1 MLKDKVAV
9 VTGATGALGRF
20 VAKLFLEE
28 GAKVIAIYRSEDRF
42 KELRSFIGDLGNG
55 LLGVKGDVT
64 DESSVSEIF
73 TKAVEEYGRVD
84 ILINLVGGY
93 AGGSPVAELEV
104 EIWDRMIN
112 LNLKSA
118 FLCSKA
124 ALSYMIKQNY
134 GKIVNVSARTA
145 VRKRSRAKN
154 SAYAIAK
161 LGVLALTETIA
172 EEVRRFDINVNCI
185 LPSTIDTPA
194 NRRDFPKADFSRWVS
209 PIDIA
214 EVILFLTSDASKAT
228 SGAAIPVFGKA

>member
-1 MLKDKVAV
+1 MLQDKVAV
-9 VTGATGALGRF
+9 VTGATGALGQAA
-20 VAKLFLEE
+20 AKRFLEE
-28 GAKVIAIYRSEDRF
+28 GAKVIAMYRSEERF
-42 KELRSFIGDLGNG
+42 EELKSFVGNLGND
-55 LLGVKGDVT
+55 LMGVKGDVT
-64 DESSVSEIF
+64 DETSVSEIF
-73 TKAVEEYGRVD
+73 RKTVDEYGRVD

-93 AGGSPVAELEV
+93 SGGNSVADMDV
-104 EIWDRMIN
+104 ETWDRMMN

-124 ALSYMIKQNY
+124 ALFYMIEQNY

-145 VRKRSRAKN
+145 VRKGSRAKN

-161 LGVLALTETIA
+161 LGVLALTETMA
-172 EEVRRFDINVNCI
+172 EEVRRQDINVNCI

-209 PIDIA
+209 PGDIT
-214 EVILFLTSDASKAT
+214 EVILFLVSDASKAT

>member
-1 MLKDKVAV
+1 LLQDKITV
-9 VTGATGALGRF
+9 VTGATGALGRV
-20 VAKLFLEE
+20 VAKHFLEE
-28 GAKVIAIYRSEDRF
+28 GAKVIAIYRSVERF
-42 KELRSFIGDLGNG
+42 NKLRSFVGDLVND
-55 LLGVKGDVT
+55 LMGVKGDVT
-64 DESSVSEIF
+64 DERSVSEIF
-73 TKAVEEYGRVD
+73 TKTVEKYGKVD
-84 ILINLVGGY
+84 ILINLVGSY
-93 AGGSPVAELEV
+93 AGGNSVADMDV
-104 EIWDRMIN
+104 ETWDRMMN

-124 ALSYMIKQNY
+124 VLSYMIEQNY

-172 EEVRRFDINVNCI
+172 EEVRRLDINVNCI

-209 PIDIA
+209 PGDIA
-214 EVILFLTSDASKAT
+214 EVILFLASDASKAT
-228 SGAAIPVFGKA
+228 SGATIPVFGKA